1 MNILKLQAYL
11 NFMKQSQLLQSE
23 LLPLSVS
30 LNFNAAELF
39 MTSFKSDIE
48 QTIID
53 SLDIFY

>member
-23 LLPLSVS
+23 LLSLSES

-48 QTIID
+48 QTTIN

>member
-30 LNFNAAELF
+30 LTFNAAELF

-48 QTIID
+48 QTIIN